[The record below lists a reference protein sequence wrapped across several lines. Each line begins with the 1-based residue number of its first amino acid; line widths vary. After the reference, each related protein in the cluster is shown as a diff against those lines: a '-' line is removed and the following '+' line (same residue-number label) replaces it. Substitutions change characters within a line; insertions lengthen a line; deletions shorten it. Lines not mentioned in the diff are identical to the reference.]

1 MNDAIDR
8 RTMLAFAGAGAA
20 TAGATSASADDTRS
34 SSSQRGGGRGK
45 EAVQIPKDNA
55 LFAASHA
62 AFEKFGYSP
71 AVRAGGLLFIAG
83 LVGVRPDG
91 TVPDSVGEQTEWA
104 LRRKEEIL
112 RLEGLTMADLVEVVS
127 YHVDIN
133 QNLAAFLP
141 VKERFMQRPFPAWS
155 IIGIDALTRPA
166 LKIEIRSVAA
176 YPA

>member
-8 RTMLAFAGAGAA
+8 RTLFTVAGAGAA
-20 TAGATSASADDTRS
+20 AAVATSASADDPARK
-34 SSSQRGGGRGK
+34 GGGRGK
-45 EAVQIPKDNA
+45 EAIQIPKDNA
-55 LFAASHA
+55 VFAGSYA
-62 AFEKFGYSP
+62 AFEKFGYSA
-71 AVRAGGLLFIAG
+71 AVRAGGLLFIPG

-91 TVPDSVGEQTEWA
+91 TVPDSVAEQTEWA

-141 VKERFMQRPFPAWS
+141 VKERFMQRPFPGWS
-155 IIGIDALTRPA
+155 IIGIDALTRPV